1 MSDFSE
7 ISKLLRQLADAFDN
21 LGGRASS
28 QGGTDGHITIS
39 GVTTKPA
46 LIKHFVNKKG
56 ESGFM
61 ARINVRMENKVNNS
75 FYANCIAWVKGDDS
89 RTYEFSEGDEVTF
102 RGRYEKNDRGYY
114 DFVISKDGNLYP
126 KQRTSETPPDD
137 DNEPF

>member
-1 MSDFSE
+1 
-7 ISKLLRQLADAFDN
+7 
-21 LGGRASS
+21 
-28 QGGTDGHITIS
+28 
-39 GVTTKPA
+39 
-46 LIKHFVNKKG
+46 
-56 ESGFM
+56 M

-89 RTYEFSEGDEVTF
+89 RTYEFLEGDEVTF